1 MRYNSL
7 KIRLM
12 INIAGNIFTRGNQH
26 LYMTP
31 LDIVAIAI
39 VRPPRILRGRVYNP
53 EVTSIVCTCQYIP
66 FQY

>member
-12 INIAGNIFTRGNQH
+12 INTAGNILTKGNQH

-39 VRPPRILRGRVYNP
+39 VRPPRILRGRAYNP
-53 EVTSIVCTCQYIP
+53 EVTSILYICQYIP